1 MRNHNVT
8 IGIFIVSG
16 LALFTLVLFTIGNE
30 HKAFSPHVDLHTEF
44 ANISGLTKGS
54 DVQVAGFD
62 AGEIADIEVPKSPSG
77 RFRLV
82 LRIDQRL
89 NPLVRTDSLVTVD
102 SEGIVGDKFVQ
113 IHGGSANAREA
124 AASTTLPSKE
134 PLSLADLLESSN
146 DLING
151 ANGTMKGVQGKL
163 DGTLDAATK
172 TINNAND
179 LIVGIKQGKG
189 TVGMLL
195 RDQTTATEIQQA
207 VANGEQATVSVKQA
221 SASLKHASGQADALV
236 SDFASRGLG
245 GKVDQTLLSARGA
258 AGNLDSISG
267 QLHQTM
273 TEALGEDGRGVDA
286 GGNIQQS
293 LSNLTETTGN
303 MAADTEALKHEFFFK
318 GFFKHRG
325 YYSLADLDPTT
336 YRNDRV
342 FTNPDNGRAWLEA
355 ARLFEQTSNGQE
367 RLTTEGKLQ
376 IEEAIAEL
384 GDGAL
389 NGPLVIEGYSSQS
402 DSGTQL
408 AASHSRAL
416 LVLHYI
422 HARYQVDLRNIGAV
436 ALRNTPPPGVH
447 KETWD
452 GVCIMALKASS

>member
-1 MRNHNVT
+1 MRSHNVS

-16 LALFTLVLFTIGNE
+16 LGLFTLVLFTIGNE
-30 HKAFSPHVDLHTEF
+30 HKAFSPHVDLYTEF
-44 ANISGLTKGS
+44 ANISGLTKGTK
-54 DVQVAGFD
+54 VQVAGFD
-62 AGEIADIEVPKSPSG
+62 AGEIADIQVPKSPSG
-77 RFRLV
+77 RFRLD

-113 IHGGSANAREA
+113 IHLGSANAPKA
-124 AASTTLPSKE
+124 APSATLPSKE
-134 PLSLADLLESSN
+134 PLSLADLIESSS

-151 ANGTMKGVQGKL
+151 ANRTMKGVQGKL
-163 DGTLDAATK
+163 DGTVDAATK

-179 LIVGIKQGKG
+179 LIVGIKRGKG

-195 RDQTTATEIQQA
+195 RNQATATEIQQA
-207 VANGEQATVSVKQA
+207 VANGQQATV
-221 SASLKHASGQADALV
+221 SLKHASGQADALV

-245 GKVDQTLLSARGA
+245 GKVDQTMLSVRSA
-258 AGNLDSISG
+258 AGYLNSTSA
-267 QLHQTM
+267 QLHQTV
-273 TEALGEDGRGVDA
+273 TEAIGEDGRGVDA

-293 LSNLTETTGN
+293 LSNLTQTTGN

-325 YYSLADLDPTT
+325 YYSLADLNPTT
-336 YRNDRV
+336 YRVDGL
-342 FTNPDNGRAWLEA
+342 FTNPGNGRAWLEG
-355 ARLFEQTSNGQE
+355 ARLFEQTSDGQE
-367 RLTTEGKLQ
+367 RLSTEGKLQ

-389 NGPLVIEGYSSQS
+389 NGPLVIEGYSSQG
-402 DSGTQL
+402 DGGAQL

-416 LVLHYI
+416 LVLNYVHS
-422 HARYQVDLRNIGAV
+422 RYRIDLQNIGAV
-436 ALRNTPPPGVH
+436 ALRNAPPPGVH

-452 GVCIMALKASS
+452 GICIMALKASS

>member
-1 MRNHNVT
+1 MRSHNVS

-30 HKAFSPHVDLHTEF
+30 HKAFSPHVDIYTEF

-62 AGEIADIEVPKSPSG
+62 AGEIADIQVPKSASG
-77 RFRLV
+77 RFRLD

-113 IHGGSANAREA
+113 IHGGSANAPEA
-124 AASTTLPSKE
+124 APSATLPSKE

-146 DLING
+146 VLING

-195 RDQTTATEIQQA
+195 RDPATAAEIQQA
-207 VANGEQATVSVKQA
+207 VANGKQATV
-221 SASLKHASGQADALV
+221 SLKHASGQADALV

-245 GKVDQTLLSARGA
+245 GKIDQTVLSARSA
-258 AGNLDSISG
+258 AGNLDSTSA

-273 TEALGEDGRGVDA
+273 TEALAEDGRGVDA

-325 YYSLADLDPTT
+325 YYSLADLDPAT
-336 YRNDRV
+336 YRSDRV
-342 FTNPDNGRAWLEA
+342 FANPENHRAWLEA
-355 ARLFEQTSNGQE
+355 TKLFEQTSDGQE
-367 RLTTEGKLQ
+367 RLSTAGKLQ

-389 NGPLVIEGYSSQS
+389 NGPLVIEGYASQG
-402 DSGTQL
+402 DSATQL

-416 LVLHYI
+416 LVLHYL
-422 HARYQVDLRNIGAV
+422 HSRYQVDLRNIGAV
-436 ALRNTPPPGVH
+436 ALRNAPPSGVH
-447 KETWD
+447 KEVWD

>member
-1 MRNHNVT
+1 MRSHNVS

-30 HKAFSPHVDLHTEF
+30 HKAFSPHVDLYTEF
-44 ANISGLTKGS
+44 ANISGLTKGT

-62 AGEIADIEVPKSPSG
+62 AGEIADIQVPKSPSG
-77 RFRLV
+77 RFRLD

-113 IHGGSANAREA
+113 IHGGSANAPEA
-124 AASTTLPSKE
+124 APSATLPSKE
-134 PLSLADLLESSN
+134 PLSLADLIESSS

-151 ANGTMKGVQGKL
+151 ANRTMKGVQGKL

-179 LIVGIKQGKG
+179 LIVGLEQGKG
-189 TVGMLL
+189 TIGMLL
-195 RDQTTATEIQQA
+195 RDEATATEIQQA
-207 VANGEQATVSVKQA
+207 VANGQQATV
-221 SASLKHASGQADALV
+221 SLKHASGQADALV

-245 GKVDQTLLSARGA
+245 GKVDQTMLSVRSA
-258 AGNLDSISG
+258 AGYLNSTSA
-267 QLHQTM
+267 QLHQTV
-273 TEALGEDGRGVDA
+273 TEAIGEDGRGVDA

-325 YYSLADLDPTT
+325 YYSLADLNPTT
-336 YRNDRV
+336 YRVDRL
-342 FTNPDNGRAWLEA
+342 FANPDNGRAWLEA
-355 ARLFEQTSNGQE
+355 ARLFEQTSDGQE
-367 RLTTEGKLQ
+367 RLSTEGKLQ
-376 IEEAIAEL
+376 IEEAISEL

-389 NGPLVIEGYSSQS
+389 NGPLVIEGYSSQG
-402 DSGTQL
+402 DGGTQL
-408 AASHSRAL
+408 AASRSRAL
-416 LVLHYI
+416 LVLNYVHS
-422 HARYQVDLRNIGAV
+422 RYRIDLRNIGAV
-436 ALRNTPPPGVH
+436 ALRNAPPNGVH